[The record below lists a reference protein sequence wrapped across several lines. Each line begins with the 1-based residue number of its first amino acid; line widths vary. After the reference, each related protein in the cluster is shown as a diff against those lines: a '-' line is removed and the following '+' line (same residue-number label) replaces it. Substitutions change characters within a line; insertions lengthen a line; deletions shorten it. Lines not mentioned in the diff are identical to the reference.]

1 MCVWAVLPTRT
12 SSGLRAY
19 QGVYVHIQGLPF
31 ERTTRAASPEP
42 RPGAPTRA
50 QQKGQDLTDAY
61 MSTQLRSGRC
71 EREQFTLL
79 GAPKTQTTSPET
91 VLFHHFSPR
100 WSAFWA
106 LEPSDCLRGGGI
118 ALHEGATRRRHAVRG
133 PRVVQNPHIGPG
145 VGHQGTAAEC
155 DTNSQC
161 LGPTVSIRRLG
172 TTAGLKATLST
183 ARTPKGS
190 TGGATVGCPAGQHG
204 NTHGPFTRDLHIVLS
219 PTKVLLLSTT
229 SRRMP

>member
-1 MCVWAVLPTRT
+1 MMCVWAAPPART

-19 QGVYVHIQGLPF
+19 QGVCVHIQGLPF

-71 EREQFTLL
+71 EREQFTLP

-100 WSAFWA
+100 WSAFCA
-106 LEPSDCLRGGGI
+106 LGPSDCLRGGGI
-118 ALHEGATRRRHAVRG
+118 ALHEGATRRQRASCSAKPPHR
-133 PRVVQNPHIGPG
+133 PRRRAPQHPTGRL
-145 VGHQGTAAEC
+145 GHQGTAAEC
-155 DTNSQC
+155 DTNSQWS
-161 LGPTVSIRRLG
+161 GPTVSLRRLG
-172 TTAGLKATLST
+172 TTAGPEATS
-183 ARTPKGS
+183 
-190 TGGATVGCPAGQHG
+190 
-204 NTHGPFTRDLHIVLS
+204 
-219 PTKVLLLSTT
+219 
-229 SRRMP
+229 

>member
-1 MCVWAVLPTRT
+1 MMCVWAAPPART

-19 QGVYVHIQGLPF
+19 QGVCVHIQGLPF

-71 EREQFTLL
+71 EREQFTLP

-100 WSAFWA
+100 WSAFCA
-106 LEPSDCLRGGGI
+106 LGPSDCLRGGGI

-145 VGHQGTAAEC
+145 VGHHSTRQGGSGTKEQRPSA
-155 DTNSQC
+155 T
-161 LGPTVSIRRLG
+161 PTHN
-172 TTAGLKATLST
+172 
-183 ARTPKGS
+183 
-190 TGGATVGCPAGQHG
+190 GQAQQ
-204 NTHGPFTRDLHIVLS
+204 
-219 PTKVLLLSTT
+219 
-229 SRRMP
+229 

>member
-1 MCVWAVLPTRT
+1 MTCVWAAPPTRML
-12 SSGLRAY
+12 SGLRGY
-19 QGVYVHIQGLPF
+19 QGVCAHAQEF
-31 ERTTRAASPEP
+31 TCERTTRAASPEP

-61 MSTQLRSGRC
+61 MSTRLRSGRC

-91 VLFHHFSPR
+91 VLFHRFSAR

-145 VGHQGTAAEC
+145 VGHHSTRQGGSGTKEQRPSA
-155 DTNSQC
+155 T
-161 LGPTVSIRRLG
+161 PTHN
-172 TTAGLKATLST
+172 
-183 ARTPKGS
+183 
-190 TGGATVGCPAGQHG
+190 GQAQQ
-204 NTHGPFTRDLHIVLS
+204 
-219 PTKVLLLSTT
+219 
-229 SRRMP
+229 

>member
-1 MCVWAVLPTRT
+1 MCGPDTSHVNPMVCVWAAPPTRT

-19 QGVYVHIQGLPF
+19 QGVCVHIQGLPF

-71 EREQFTLL
+71 EREQFTLP

-100 WSAFWA
+100 WSAFCA
-106 LEPSDCLRGGGI
+106 LGPSDCLRGGGI
-118 ALHEGATRRRHAVRG
+118 ALHEGATRRRHAVRAL
-133 PRVVQNPHIGPG
+133 RMAQKPHTTPAS
-145 VGHQGTAAEC
+145 V
-155 DTNSQC
+155 
-161 LGPTVSIRRLG
+161 
-172 TTAGLKATLST
+172 TTAFNSEALTPRATEG
-183 ARTPKGS
+183 PK
-190 TGGATVGCPAGQHG
+190 V
-204 NTHGPFTRDLHIVLS
+204 
-219 PTKVLLLSTT
+219 T
-229 SRRMP
+229 S

>member
-1 MCVWAVLPTRT
+1 MMCVWAAPPTRT

-19 QGVYVHIQGLPF
+19 QGVCVHIQGLPF

-71 EREQFTLL
+71 EREQFTLP

-100 WSAFWA
+100 WSAFCA
-106 LEPSDCLRGGGI
+106 LGPSDCLRGGGI
-118 ALHEGATRRRHAVRG
+118 ALHEGATRRRHAGRG
-133 PRVVQNPHIGPG
+133 PRVVQNPHIGPS
-145 VGHQGTAAEC
+145 VGHQGTVAEC
-155 DTNSQC
+155 DTNSQRS
-161 LGPTVSIRRLG
+161 GPTVSLQRLG
-172 TTAGLKATLST
+172 ATAGPEATS
-183 ARTPKGS
+183 
-190 TGGATVGCPAGQHG
+190 
-204 NTHGPFTRDLHIVLS
+204 
-219 PTKVLLLSTT
+219 
-229 SRRMP
+229 